1 MTKTVKEWYFGEEDK
16 KQIKS
21 FSKQISTI
29 FKVEGYNPQCDMFE
43 DYFSLE
49 DFEFIPCIR
58 EALDNTDSEEEI
70 QEVMDCLDS
79 VYDSSV
85 SVTLQNM
92 MNNAAKYEQPVKEK
106 LKEML
111 FEKDKSFDDYV
122 DFIFTCSD
130 DVKEKFVNWL
140 VG

>member
-1 MTKTVKEWYFGEEDK
+1 MTRTVKEWYFGEEDK
-16 KQIKS
+16 EQIKS

-43 DYFSLE
+43 DYFNLE
-49 DFEFIPCIR
+49 EFEFIPCVK
-58 EALDNTDSEEEI
+58 EALDNTDSEEDLH
-70 QEVMDCLDS
+70 EVMDCLDS

-92 MNNAAKYEQPVKEK
+92 MNNAAKYKQPVKGR

-111 FEKDKSFDDYV
+111 FEKDKSFDDFV
-122 DFIFTCSD
+122 NFIFTCSD

-140 VG
+140 VS

>member
-1 MTKTVKEWYFGEEDK
+1 MTRTVKEWYFGEEDK
-16 KQIKS
+16 EQIKS

-43 DYFSLE
+43 DYFNLE
-49 DFEFIPCIR
+49 EFEFIPCVK
-58 EALDNTDSEEEI
+58 EALDNTDSEEDLQEI
-70 QEVMDCLDS
+70 TDYLDS

-92 MNNAAKYEQPVKEK
+92 MNNAAKYEQPVKER

>member
-1 MTKTVKEWYFGEEDK
+1 MTRIVKEWYLGEKDK
-16 KQIKS
+16 EQIKS
-21 FSKQISTI
+21 FSKQISAI

-43 DYFSLE
+43 DYFNLE
-49 DFEFIPCIR
+49 EFEFIPCIK
-58 EALDNTDSEEEI
+58 EALDNTDSEEDL

-85 SVTLQNM
+85 SVTLQSV
-92 MNNAAKYEQPVKEK
+92 MNNAVKYEQSVKER

-130 DVKEKFVNWL
+130 DVKEKFVSWL

>member
-1 MTKTVKEWYFGEEDK
+1 MTRTIREWYFGEEDK
-16 KQIKS
+16 KEIKR
-21 FSKQISTI
+21 FSKEISAI
-29 FKVEGYNPQCDMFE
+29 FKIEGYNPKVDMFE
-43 DYFSLE
+43 DYFNLE
-49 DFEFIPCIR
+49 DFDFIPCIK
-58 EALDNTDSEEEI
+58 EALDNTDSEEDL
-70 QEVMDCLDS
+70 QEVTDCLDS
-79 VYDSSV
+79 VYDPTV
-85 SVTLQNM
+85 KVTLQNM
-92 MNNAAKYEQPVKEK
+92 MNNAAKYEQTLEER

>member
-1 MTKTVKEWYFGEEDK
+1 MTRTVKEWYFGEEDK
-16 KQIKS
+16 EQIKS

-29 FKVEGYNPQCDMFE
+29 FKIEGYNPQCDMFE
-43 DYFSLE
+43 DYFNLE
-49 DFEFIPCIR
+49 EFEFIPCVK
-58 EALDNTDSEEEI
+58 EALDNTDSEEDL

-92 MNNAAKYEQPVKEK
+92 MNNAAKYKQPVKER

-111 FEKDKSFDDYV
+111 FEKDKSFDDFV

-140 VG
+140 VS

>member
-1 MTKTVKEWYFGEEDK
+1 MTRTVKEWYFGEEDK
-16 KQIKS
+16 EQIKS

-43 DYFSLE
+43 DYFNLE
-49 DFEFIPCIR
+49 DFEFIPCVK
-58 EALDNTDSEEEI
+58 EALDNTDSEEDL
-70 QEVMDCLDS
+70 QEVMDCFDS

-85 SVTLQNM
+85 KVTLQNM
-92 MNNAAKYEQPVKEK
+92 MNNAAKYEQPVKER